1 MESIR
6 PGFLGRGSC
15 YFSRG
20 FWFQRCANFLEFAVQ
35 VMVDRKNQQGDWD
48 ILLGSPLY
56 P

>member
-1 MESIR
+1 MESKG
-6 PGFLGRGSC
+6 PGFFGRGSC
-15 YFSRG
+15 YFSGG
-20 FWFQRCANFLEFAVQ
+20 FDSNRQNFAVQ